1 VSYGWLVTLILTVH
15 FAYLG
20 YLVLGGFLAWRWPKA
35 IWPHLASAAWA
46 VLIVANW
53 VNCPLTWAENQARQL
68 DGQAPLTRGFID
80 RYIDNVIYPER
91 DVNLVRAGVA
101 LVIAVSWAGAY
112 VWRRRRRSADTGSK
126 SGGEGGRAVTV

>member
-1 VSYGWLVTLILTVH
+1 MGYRWLLTLILAVH

-35 IWPHLASAAWA
+35 IWPHLASAVWG

-53 VNCPLTWAENQARQL
+53 VNCPLTWAENQVRQL
-68 DGQAPLTRGFID
+68 DGQPPLTRGFID

-91 DVNLVRAGVA
+91 YVNLVRLGVA
-101 LVIAVSWAGAY
+101 LVIAVSWAGAFLL
-112 VWRRRRRSADTGSK
+112 WRRRRDLDTDPK
-126 SGGEGGRAVTV
+126 SGGQGDRAITV